1 MAESVIIGRF
11 VLGEDLMNKVPKI
24 YDWIFQQA
32 FEVREHWISS
42 PLIHTKNC
50 GRVCVDIFITVL
62 YLELRVCAEEN
73 LYWGRALQQH
83 EWSW

>member
-1 MAESVIIGRF
+1 MMAESVVIGRF

-32 FEVREHWISS
+32 FEVSEHWISS

-50 GRVCVDIFITVL
+50 GRVCVWIYLLL
-62 YLELRVCAEEN
+62 Y
-73 LYWGRALQQH
+73 YI
-83 EWSW
+83 